1 MVPHINMSGAERNVR
16 PMSKAL
22 LLLHF
27 TVHNHNNSNAS
38 ATRAIRMTYMY
49 SFVFATQLQ
58 VAEQKFRAR
67 ILIKPVGSGEARS
80 LPWSGDVVGKKKA
93 EQVAAYL
100 ALTQLLAET
109 R

>member
-1 MVPHINMSGAERNVR
+1 
-16 PMSKAL
+16 
-22 LLLHF
+22 
-27 TVHNHNNSNAS
+27 
-38 ATRAIRMTYMY
+38 MY

>member
-1 MVPHINMSGAERNVR
+1 MSGTERKCQTYVQGAPTTSR
-16 PMSKAL
+16 YFAS
-22 LLLHF
+22 
-27 TVHNHNNSNAS
+27 HNQNNSNAS

-49 SFVFATQLQ
+49 FFFVTQLQ

-100 ALTQLLAET
+100 ALTLLLAET